1 MLNTPIEIRKTQ
13 GSALVPARLWDSLR
27 SEVEGMFDRFGASF
41 EPEFRPLEYFW
52 PRTEAGFANLD
63 VDVVW
68 SDKAYVITAEIPG
81 VDEKALDIEL
91 TEDALVIKGEKKVQ
105 EMNKGE
111 GFYVSERSY
120 GMFQRTFALP
130 KDVDRK
136 AITAT
141 YVHGVLTVT
150 VPRIAKVEKLHKI
163 EVKAA

>member
-1 MLNTPIEIRKTQ
+1 MLNTPIEIRKIQ

-41 EPEFRPLEYFW
+41 EPDFRPLEYFW
-52 PRTEAGFANLD
+52 PRTETGFANLA
-63 VDVVW
+63 VDVTS
-68 SDKAYVITAEIPG
+68 SDKAYVVTAEIPG
-81 VDEKALDIEL
+81 VNQKALDIEL
-91 TEDALVIKGEKKVQ
+91 SEDALVIKGEKVQ
-105 EMNKGE
+105 ETKKDE
-111 GFYVSERSY
+111 GYYVSERSY

-141 YVHGVLTVT
+141 FAHGVLTVT
-150 VPRIAKVEKLHKI
+150 IPRIAKVETLHKI